1 MKSFKLITI
10 IILFCFV
17 SCCTY
22 AITQEKLID
31 YLAGAHDIDTCNYAT
46 QLAME
51 NLEMLPNILIIPSG
65 HPIARH
71 NALAILSEARY
82 AKMFSND
89 RFLSIM
95 LNQIKNIRLYTSDDE
110 VEFEL
115 KYIDSLISLMS
126 YIPWQGSVC
135 SLDEN
140 YSNANLIIT
149 KMKENDLIKNN
160 GLKNS
165 LAKKYENLKNSLA
178 KKYEN
183 SLKSLKKGNKTPAIN
198 QLEAAKNEIN
208 AQSGKGIDTTAAN
221 ILIRYTDNLI
231 AHINS
236 TN

>member
-1 MKSFKLITI
+1 MKSFKLIII

-31 YLAGAHDIDTCNYAT
+31 YLAGAHDIDTSNYAT

-140 YSNANLIIT
+140 YSNADLIIT
-149 KMKENDLIKNN
+149 QMKEHDLIKNN
-160 GLKNS
+160 GI
-165 LAKKYENLKNSLA
+165 KNSLA

>member
-1 MKSFKLITI
+1 MIFLKKFILVV
-10 IILFCFV
+10 ILFNTYTGT
-17 SCCTY
+17 SY
-22 AITQEKLID
+22 AITQDILIG
-31 YLAGAHDIDTCNYAT
+31 YLSSVHSIDTVNYSR

-51 NLEMLPNILIIPSG
+51 HLEMLPNILIIPSG

-82 AKMFSND
+82 AKKFSNA

-115 KYIDSLISLMS
+115 KLIDSLISFMS
-126 YIPWQGSVC
+126 YIPWHGSVC

-149 KMKENDLIKNN
+149 QMKENDLIKNN
-160 GLKNS
+160 GIKNS
-165 LAKKYENLKNSLA
+165 LAKKF
-178 KKYEN
+178 EN
-183 SLKSLKKGNKTPAIN
+183 SLKSFKKGNKTPAIN
-198 QLEAAKNEIN
+198 ILEAAKNEIN

>member
-140 YSNANLIIT
+140 YSNADLIIT

-160 GLKNS
+160 G
-165 LAKKYENLKNSLA
+165 LKNSLA

>member
-1 MKSFKLITI
+1 MKFLKKFILVV
-10 IILFCFV
+10 ILFNTYTGT
-17 SCCTY
+17 SY
-22 AITQEKLID
+22 AITQDILIG
-31 YLAGAHDIDTCNYAT
+31 YLSSVHSIDTVNYSR
-46 QLAME
+46 QLGME
-51 NLEMLPNILIIPSG
+51 HLEMLPNILIIPSG

-82 AKMFSND
+82 AKKFSNA

-95 LNQIKNIRLYTSDDE
+95 LNQIKNIRLYTSEDE
-110 VEFEL
+110 IEFEL
-115 KYIDSLISLMS
+115 NYIDSLISFMS
-126 YIPWQGSVC
+126 YTPWQGATC

-149 KMKENDLIKNN
+149 QMKEHDLIKNN
-160 GLKNS
+160 GI
-165 LAKKYENLKNSLA
+165 KNSLA

-208 AQSGKGIDTTAAN
+208 AQSGKGIDTTAAS

>member
-1 MKSFKLITI
+1 MKNN
-10 IILFCFV
+10 IILIIFLILSLFTNVC
-17 SCCTY
+17 Y
-22 AITQEKLID
+22 AFSQEKIIRLLSSADDEQSAKYTLQIGFD
-31 YLAGAHDIDTCNYAT
+31 
-46 QLAME
+46 
-51 NLEMLPNILIIPSG
+51 NLEMLPNILLLKNCNPLARDNSII
-65 HPIARH
+65 ILT
-71 NALAILSEARY
+71 NATYKKLFSKERY
-82 AKMFSND
+82 M
-89 RFLSIM
+89 SIM
-95 LNQIKNIRLYTSDDE
+95 LNQIKNIHLYTAPSE
-110 VEFEL
+110 MEL
-115 KYIDSLISLMS
+115 DRIFISNVVS
-126 YIPWQGSVC
+126 YFSYRLDQGALC

-160 GLKNS
+160 G
-165 LAKKYENLKNSLA
+165 LKNSLA